1 MARRRRCRQRH
12 DVPAVHTQWRSPTLK
27 AHRIHNQNPLPQANL
42 IHLGIAAGISPWVY
56 GLVAVTT
63 RTGGYMAKRRSVR
76 WTSWRP
82 AAPDEQVPV
91 GWIVGMPRLHA
102 IEPTQHRGGPQAKEP
117 DQGRQQ
123 PQPLGAG
130 QLPSPG
136 RRQPNRGR
144 GPAGGHPDLVVGK
157 GQPAQAELHEGRQ
170 DTAASLPV
178 REHPGDDRVVLEAN
192 ASAWAS
198 RGASARV
205 ALRTDDPVAIA
216 CVPRPRPTGPL

>member
-1 MARRRRCRQRH
+1 VGTHGGPVWSLEFDTHMIAGGRACS
-12 DVPAVHTQWRSPTLK
+12 TPTRPRTRPSSTSQTRTLP
-27 AHRIHNQNPLPQANL
+27 RPCPLPQANL
-42 IHLGIAAGISPWVY
+42 IHLGIDAGISPWVY

-157 GQPAQAELHEGRQ
+157 GQPAQAELHEAGRTRRRRCPSGNTQ
-170 DTAASLPV
+170 AMTGSSWRLTPAPGPAEGHRPGLPC
-178 REHPGDDRVVLEAN
+178 EPAPQ
-192 ASAWAS
+192 S
-198 RGASARV
+198 
-205 ALRTDDPVAIA
+205 P
-216 CVPRPRPTGPL
+216 